1 MVTTLQSIGKN
12 VLKTLPVLAIV
23 LSPLSAQAAVL
34 APGSTYAGKTVGEW
48 SAQWWKYLLSVPA
61 DQNPALDPTGVN
73 GNVGQQGPVFFLVGT
88 FDGASVNRNITVTAD
103 KAFLFPLFN
112 SVNISDPSNPET
124 EEQLRL
130 LVTQQI
136 DAVTGLNASIDG
148 VDISEPELFAHREPS
163 PAFSV
168 TLPDGNIFG
177 APSGVYAPGVSDGY
191 WLLVEPLALGTHT
204 ISFGGVSGNGSS
216 QNNSYTISVVQNPNQ
231 SVPEPGTTFGVALG
245 VAGAISR
252 LKHRYKSKKLST
264 YGATPVVK

>member
-1 MVTTLQSIGKN
+1 MVTKLPSLGNN

-34 APGSTYAGKTVGEW
+34 APGSTYAGKTIGEW
-48 SAQWWKYLLSVPA
+48 SAEFWKYLLSFPA
-61 DQNPALDPTGVN
+61 DQNPALDPPGVN
-73 GNVGQQGPVFFLVGT
+73 RNIGQQGPVFFLPGT
-88 FDGASVNRNITVTAD
+88 FDGASVNRNLTVTAD

-112 SVNISDPSNPET
+112 FVNISDPSNPET
-124 EEQLRL
+124 EEQLRV

-136 DAVTGLNASIDG
+136 DAVTSLNATIDG
-148 VDISEPELFAHREPS
+148 VDIPEPELFAHREPS

-204 ISFGGVSGNGSS
+204 ISFGGVSGNGFS
-216 QNNSYTISVVQNPNQ
+216 QDNTYHIQVDKP
-231 SVPEPGTTFGVALG
+231 VPEPGTTFGVALG
-245 VAGAISR
+245 VAVAVSR
-252 LKHRYKSKKLST
+252 LKHRYKLKKARSQT
-264 YGATPVVK
+264 G